1 MLKEQVTWVH
11 HWSDRTFSFK
21 TTRSQSFKF
30 HAGEFAMIGLTVDD
44 KTILRAYSVVSP
56 PWSEELEFLSIKISN
71 GALTGQLQHI
81 KVGDE
86 VVIAPKSTGTLRN
99 DAVLKGGELWLLS
112 TGTGLAPFMS
122 LIRDLETLETWSKI
136 HVVHSV
142 RHSGDLA
149 YCADLST
156 AFEDHPQ
163 DGELHDMVAEV
174 LDYKTIITGR
184 GDKRITTQLATG
196 ELPIDVTRDKVMLC
210 GNMEFNQQVAK
221 WCEQHGMKEGSL
233 REPGQYVIERAF
245 VDK

>member
-1 MLKEQVTWVH
+1 
-11 HWSDRTFSFK
+11 
-21 TTRSQSFKF
+21 
-30 HAGEFAMIGLTVDD
+30 MIGLTVDG
-44 KTILRAYSVVSP
+44 KNLLRAYSVVSP
-56 PWSEELEFLSIKISN
+56 PWSEELEFLSIKISD
-71 GALTGQLQHI
+71 GALTSQLQHI

-99 DAVLKGGELWLLS
+99 DALLKGGELWLLS

-142 RHSGDLA
+142 RDSEDLA
-149 YCADLST
+149 YYADLST
-156 AFEDHPQ
+156 AFKDHPQ

-174 LDYKTIITGR
+174 LDYKTILTGR
-184 GDKRITTQLATG
+184 GDRRITTQLEIG
-196 ELPIDVTRDKVMLC
+196 EMPIDVVRDKVMLC
-210 GNMEFNQQVAK
+210 GNMEFNQQVAA

>member
-30 HAGEFAMIGLTVDD
+30 HAGEFAMIGLQVDG
-44 KTILRAYSVVSP
+44 KNILRAYSMTSP
-56 PWSEELEFLSIKISN
+56 PWSEELEFLSIKIQD
-71 GALTGQLQHI
+71 GELTSQLQHI

-99 DAVLKGGELWLLS
+99 DALLKGGELWLLS

-136 HVVHSV
+136 HIVHSV
-142 RHSGDLA
+142 RDSEDLA
-149 YCADLST
+149 YYEDLST
-156 AFEDHPQ
+156 AFKDHPQ

-174 LDYKTIITGR
+174 LDYKTILTGR
-184 GDKRITTQLATG
+184 GDRRITTQLEIG
-196 ELPIDVTRDKVMLC
+196 EMPIDVVRDKVMLC
-210 GNMEFNQQVAK
+210 GNMEFNQQVAA

>member
-1 MLKEQVTWVH
+1 
-11 HWSDRTFSFK
+11 
-21 TTRSQSFKF
+21 
-30 HAGEFAMIGLTVDD
+30 MIGLTVDG
-44 KTILRAYSVVSP
+44 KNILRAYSVVSP
-56 PWSEELEFLSIKISN
+56 PWREELEFLSIKIPD
-71 GALTGQLQHI
+71 GALTSQLQHI
-81 KVGDE
+81 KVGDKI
-86 VVIAPKSTGTLRN
+86 VIAPKSTGTLRN

-142 RHSGDLA
+142 RHSEDLA
-149 YCADLST
+149 YHADLST

-163 DGELHDMVAEV
+163 DGELHDMVAAV

-196 ELPIDVTRDKVMLC
+196 ELPIDVVRDKVMLC
-210 GNMEFNQQVAK
+210 GNMEFNQQVAA
-221 WCEQHGMKEGSL
+221 WCEQHGMKQGSL